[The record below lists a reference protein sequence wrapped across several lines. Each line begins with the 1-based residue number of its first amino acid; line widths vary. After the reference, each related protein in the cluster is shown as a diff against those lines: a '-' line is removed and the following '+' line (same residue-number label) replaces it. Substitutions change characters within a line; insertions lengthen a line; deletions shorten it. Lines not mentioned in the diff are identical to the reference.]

1 MRMICRNL
9 RALWRDTRVL
19 IGQFRVSLLLFGA
32 LICIGTLSLHFLYP
46 DGRGSEDLDW
56 IRSLYHATTLIFFQC
71 SLDFPSAPILQ
82 ILFFIVP
89 PIGLGVVVEGILRF
103 STALFN
109 RRERKEA
116 WQVAIASTYRDH
128 IVVCGL
134 GRVGYQV
141 VRVLLRLG
149 EDVIGV
155 ECNTECELLDELRQ
169 MGVPILLG
177 DARQSETLE
186 QARVEDASAIVV
198 CTEDDLS
205 NLAIALGARELKPG
219 IKVVMRMFDGQ
230 LAQKVRSGFGIHTAF
245 STSALAAPVFA
256 AAATR
261 AQIDHSFYVDDL
273 LMNVARA
280 TINPSSTLAGYTI
293 GQLELEFDISVILYR
308 GSDTL
313 DLHPSPDIVLH
324 GNDHLMV
331 FSSLEALA
339 HLQEKCRVQ
348 ADPGQETR
356 QASGRSWLSRL
367 LGRGKP
373 SQGETR

>member
-1 MRMICRNL
+1 MRMIRRNL

-19 IGQFRVSLLLFGA
+19 IGQFRVSLLLFAA
-32 LICIGTLSLHFLYP
+32 LICVGTLSLYALYP
-46 DGRGSEDLDW
+46 DGRGSGDLDW
-56 IRSLYHATTLIFFQC
+56 VQSLYHAITLIFFQC

-82 ILFFIVP
+82 IMFFIIP

-149 EDVIGV
+149 EDVVGV
-155 ECNTECELLDELRQ
+155 EHNAECEFLDELRQ
-169 MGVPILLG
+169 MGVPVLLG
-177 DARQSETLE
+177 DARQAEMLE
-186 QARVEDASAIVV
+186 QARVQDASAIVV

-205 NLAIALGARELKPG
+205 NLAIALGARELNPG

-280 TINPSSTLAGYTI
+280 TIDPSSTLVGYTI
-293 GQLELEFDISVILYR
+293 GQLEHEFDVSVILYR

-313 DLHPSPDIVLH
+313 DLHPSPDITLQ

-339 HLQEKCRVQ
+339 HLQTKCREQ
-348 ADPGQETR
+348 AGAGQDVSSVSR
-356 QASGRSWLSRL
+356 RSWLDRL
-367 LGRGKP
+367 LRREKP
-373 SQGETR
+373 STR